1 MNLFRKR
8 ITCALMRDMISAV
21 CTSNTLA
28 ASRNNRDY
36 LSADWT
42 DQGDEEASLMGQERA
57 CSTSSSRQQD
67 WVLPL
72 STTKGIRQANNVNG
86 IARRRIGNDRL
97 VCLWTNDDT
106 CTVRRRI
113 RRAITHTLRSS
124 IRSIVQVIQR
134 DGHQRYDTQTPQRQG
149 VDEPICYASSISDSE

>member
-36 LSADWT
+36 LSEDWT

-57 CSTSSSRQQD
+57 CSTFSSRQHD
-67 WVLPL
+67 
-72 STTKGIRQANNVNG
+72 
-86 IARRRIGNDRL
+86 
-97 VCLWTNDDT
+97 
-106 CTVRRRI
+106 
-113 RRAITHTLRSS
+113 
-124 IRSIVQVIQR
+124 
-134 DGHQRYDTQTPQRQG
+134 
-149 VDEPICYASSISDSE
+149 